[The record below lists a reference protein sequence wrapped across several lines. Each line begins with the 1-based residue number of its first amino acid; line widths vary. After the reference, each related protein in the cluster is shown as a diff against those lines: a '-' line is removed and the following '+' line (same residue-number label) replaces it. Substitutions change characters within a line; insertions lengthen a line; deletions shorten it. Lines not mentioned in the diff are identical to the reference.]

1 MALDFDDLKKLPPM
15 LKALIIGLVYLV
27 LGYLYFILFLQG
39 ALDRHSALS
48 AKLTDLRQQIAEKE
62 KTVAQMDRY
71 IREVNEVKEAF
82 KTALLKL
89 PNEKEIPEL
98 LASIAAAGRSAGVD
112 FITFE
117 PKLPERKPPETVQTA
132 PKPAAPGAAP
142 PKPGDAKGQPTKPA
156 APEKFYEDIPVKVQ
170 LTGGF
175 HNTLS
180 FFDQAARLP
189 RIVNIEDIA
198 MTDAQEV
205 KGRGRVL
212 KTSCTMKTYMFV
224 DIKK

>member
-1 MALDFDDLKKLPPM
+1 MALNFDDLKKLPPM
-15 LKALIIGLVYLV
+15 LKTLIIGLAYLV
-27 LGYLYFILFLQG
+27 LGYLYFILFVQG
-39 ALDRHSALS
+39 ALDRDAALS
-48 AKLTDLRQQIAEKE
+48 TKLTDLQQQVAEKE

-71 IREVNEVKEAF
+71 IREVSEVKEAF

-98 LASIAAAGRSAGVD
+98 LASIASAGRNAGVD

-117 PKLPERKPPETVQTA
+117 PKLPEQKPPVT
-132 PKPAAPGAAP
+132 KPAAPMPPAPP

-170 LTGGF
+170 LAGGF

-224 DIKK
+224 DTKK

>member
-1 MALDFDDLKKLPPM
+1 MAVNFDDLKKLPPT

-27 LGYLYFILFLQG
+27 LGYLYFILFVQG
-39 ALDRHSALS
+39 ALDRNAALS
-48 AKLTDLRQQIAEKE
+48 TKLTDLRQQVTEKE

-71 IREVNEVKEAF
+71 IREVSEVKEAF

-89 PNEKEIPEL
+89 PNEREIQEL
-98 LASIAAAGRSAGVD
+98 LASVANAGRKAGVD
-112 FITFE
+112 FIIFE
-117 PKLPERKPPETVQTA
+117 PKPPERKPPET
-132 PKPAAPGAAP
+132 KPAALKPP
-142 PKPGDAKGQPTKPA
+142 PKPGDAKGQPPPKPA

-170 LTGGF
+170 LTGSF
-175 HNTLS
+175 YNTLS
-180 FFDQAARLP
+180 FFDQVARLP

-198 MTDAQEV
+198 MADAQEV

-224 DIKK
+224 DTKK